1 MPQSSF
7 LTTAALPAPRLY
19 PLGES
24 AVVLE
29 FGTVISEATNDTIRA
44 VANYLQAHP
53 FPGLGE
59 LVPAFTTLTVF
70 YDPWQVRASGA
81 AGSPFEAVAAI
92 LQDRLARL
100 PPMAAEAK
108 TGPAVEIPVCYGG
121 EFGPDLEA
129 VARHCGLSEAEVVA
143 RHAGADYRVYFIGFA
158 PGFPLPGRPARR
170 AGHAPARQPAGRGA
184 GRHGGHCRGPD
195 RHLLPAHAGR
205 LAADWPHPGAAV
217 SARSHR
223 PQPVTR
229 GPAAAVCAHHG
240 GAVPSVARR
249 PRPMSLHLLESCPK
263 EGRELVA
270 RSSSFAHCRTE
281 SSRSQQRH
289 AKLEL
294 RVTALGRKYQST

>member
-158 PGFPLPGRPARR
+158 PGFPYLGGLPAELATPRRASPRAAVPAGTVGIAGAQTGIYSLPTPGGWQLIGRTPERLFRPAATDPSLLR
-170 AGHAPARQPAGRGA
+170 AGQRLRFMPITEEQFHQWPAAPA
-184 GRHGGHCRGPD
+184 
-195 RHLLPAHAGR
+195 L
-205 LAADWPHPGAAV
+205 
-217 SARSHR
+217 
-223 PQPVTR
+223 
-229 GPAAAVCAHHG
+229 
-240 GAVPSVARR
+240 
-249 PRPMSLHLLESCPK
+249 
-263 EGRELVA
+263 
-270 RSSSFAHCRTE
+270 
-281 SSRSQQRH
+281 
-289 AKLEL
+289 
-294 RVTALGRKYQST
+294 